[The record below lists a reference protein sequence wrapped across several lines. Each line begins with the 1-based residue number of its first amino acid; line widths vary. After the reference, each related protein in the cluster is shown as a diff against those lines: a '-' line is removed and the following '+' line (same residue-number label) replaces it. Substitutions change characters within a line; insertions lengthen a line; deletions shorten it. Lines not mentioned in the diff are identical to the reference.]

1 MKKIV
6 IKTDCP
12 EADNMLITCIR
23 KLFPECEIQMLPV
36 KTKSFKDA
44 STALGFATAH
54 KQKKGRVP

>member
-12 EADNMLITCIR
+12 EADNMLYYIMW
-23 KLFPECEIQMLPV
+23 LFPECEIQMLPV

-44 STALGFATAH
+44 STVLGFATAH
-54 KQKKGRVP
+54 KQKKGRAS